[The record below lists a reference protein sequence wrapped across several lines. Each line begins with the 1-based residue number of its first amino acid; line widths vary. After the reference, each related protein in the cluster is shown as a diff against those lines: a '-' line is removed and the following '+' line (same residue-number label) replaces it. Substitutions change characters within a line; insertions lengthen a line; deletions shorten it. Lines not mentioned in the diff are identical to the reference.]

1 MESCRRELGVDRS
14 LIDAGRVHV
23 LDTGGGIIGFY
34 SLEDLPEGGLELGH
48 LFVEPGRFGTG
59 VGRLLVEHACRTARV
74 LGFARLVIQG
84 DPHAEG
90 FYVRCGAVR
99 IGDRESA
106 SIPGR
111 MLPVF
116 EMRLDNV
123 D

>member
-74 LGFARLVIQG
+74 LGFTRLVIQG